1 MIFAA
6 VLKLN
11 LVAVAKAGLLGGMY
25 HEENIPGRGIGCV
38 ADITIRWS
46 SKNVVTV
53 YVLSV
58 KAIGPQLNET
68 SVKSYVGPLRG
79 PHKPA
84 QNSEMIFYNFFGHRK
99 GSLILREQPCLLM
112 QVNLSSIPWY
122 IFYGFHS
129 FHKC

>member
-11 LVAVAKAGLLGGMY
+11 SVAVAKAGLLGGMY

-46 SKNVVTV
+46 SKHVVTV
-53 YVLSV
+53 YVLCV
-58 KAIGPQLNET
+58 KPIGPQLNET

-79 PHKPA
+79 THKPA
-84 QNSEMIFYNFFGHRK
+84 QNNKMIFYNF
-99 GSLILREQPCLLM
+99 
-112 QVNLSSIPWY
+112 
-122 IFYGFHS
+122 S
-129 FHKC
+129 FTGRGA